1 MEVFIVE
8 LVLVVLMGMV
18 GVGDNSLV
26 VSQLVSGHSIFCC
39 FGFRAIP
46 GWVCR
51 VFTMEK
57 AIESSLL
64 RASSSAPASDCVTVA
79 TLLQRVIVM
88 TSGVPSLLLIGNVV
102 HLGLGA
108 VLLA

>member
-1 MEVFIVE
+1 VLLVYIVVLLVRMEMFIME

-26 VSQLVSGHSIFCC
+26 VSRLVSGHSIFCG

-51 VFTMEK
+51 VFAMEK
-57 AIESSLL
+57 TIESSLL
-64 RASSSAPASDCVTVA
+64 RASVPAPADSR
-79 TLLQRVIVM
+79 LE
-88 TSGVPSLLLIGNVV
+88 GG
-102 HLGLGA
+102 
-108 VLLA
+108 